1 VVAVNEVSEL
11 DLRRERAAA
20 NESLFREVNE
30 RIEDLSTTASFTQ
43 FVCECHDD
51 MCDVRVSMTVEEY
64 EHIRAEGN
72 RFFVLPGHQ
81 SEDVDDVVEST
92 DRYLVVRKIGA
103 GEHVAERLDPRGR

>member
-1 VVAVNEVSEL
+1 MVPVNEVSEL

-30 RIEDLSTTASFTQ
+30 RIEDLPTTASFTQ

-51 MCDVRVSMTVEEY
+51 KCDVRVSMTVEEY

-81 SEDVDDVVEST
+81 AAGVDDVVEST